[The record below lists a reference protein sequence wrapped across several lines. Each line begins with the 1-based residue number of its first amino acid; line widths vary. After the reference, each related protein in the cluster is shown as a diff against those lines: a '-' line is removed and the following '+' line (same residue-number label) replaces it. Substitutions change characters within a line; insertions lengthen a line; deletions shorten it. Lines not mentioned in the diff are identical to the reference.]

1 MKFIADILAALGSS
15 AASVG
20 TQGCMFLFIDE
31 PEAPESLIGK

>member
-20 TQGCMFLFIDE
+20 TQGCMFLIIDE
-31 PEAPESLIGK
+31 PKMPESLIGK